1 MAELEIST
9 LIKITIGIAVVVIVV
24 GGLYLIFKNQIIEA
38 IKNLFNL
45 AK

>member
-45 AK
+45 VK